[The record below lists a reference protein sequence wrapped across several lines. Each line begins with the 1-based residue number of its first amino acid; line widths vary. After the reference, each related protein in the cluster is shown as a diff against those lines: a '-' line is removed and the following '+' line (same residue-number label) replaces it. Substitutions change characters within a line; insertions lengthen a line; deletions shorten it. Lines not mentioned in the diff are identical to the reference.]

1 MNLPKSSVLRSMTPA
16 SAAAKQLMEQEE
28 QVEAQYRKLSE
39 GSFMLFCRGIYI
51 KAQNGKKRFERVM
64 APFQRT
70 CFEEMA
76 ESLQQLRDG
85 DMPDKRRWWIERT
98 KKASK
103 DADLAVVIAWLVA
116 FPTRPFYGQIGAADR
131 GQAGI
136 VRDRLSDLLFYNPW
150 LNDKME
156 LIGNEIRSKVLRQN
170 GKPLALIDIESSD
183 VTGSHGGTPDI
194 LIVNELSHITRFEFA
209 ETMLDN
215 ADGVAQGMVLIATNA
230 GYKNTKPW
238 QWRCA
243 AIASPEWAVHLLSE
257 AAPWH
262 TNKTLQEARK
272 RNTKSRFARLWKGE
286 WVAGGGDVFDEVD
299 IDAIFCLEY
308 PDVFV
313 PQPGWDYIAGLDLG
327 ITNDHA
333 GFVIMGVNQKI
344 RKIRLA
350 YMKRW
355 DPRDTDGEV
364 DLQDV
369 ENTLLAMC
377 LSFRTICL
385 FYDPHQAVFMAQRAR
400 KKITVREMTFSSG
413 KNLTEM
419 ASALKQAV
427 ESRMLELFDEAD
439 GSLRKDFDKFKITEK
454 SYGYKIEA
462 TRDDSGHADVG
473 TALAIVLP
481 AAISLMNGSPFL
493 TADDDI
499 AETDPEEMTE
509 EEIAAMPEEL
519 KEIYGMDEPEEPYE
533 SSYFEDLE

>member
-1 MNLPKSSVLRSMTPA
+1 MNLPKSSELRSTNPGTE
-16 SAAAKQLMEQEE
+16 AAKRLLEQQE

-39 GSFMLFCRGIYI
+39 GSFMLFCRGLYI
-51 KAQNGKKRFERVM
+51 KAQTGKKRFERVM

-70 CFEEMA
+70 CFEELA
-76 ESLQQLRDG
+76 PSLEQLRDG
-85 DMPDKRRWWIERT
+85 AMPDKRRWWIERT

-156 LIGNEIRSKVLRQN
+156 LVGNEIRSKVLRQN

-209 ETMLDN
+209 ETMMDN
-215 ADGVAQGMVLIATNA
+215 ADGVAQGMVIIATNA
-230 GYKNTKPW
+230 GVKNSKPW

-243 AIASPEWAVHLLSE
+243 AIASPEWSVHVVS
-257 AAPWH
+257 APAPWH
-262 TNKTLQEARK
+262 TSNTLAEAKK
-272 RNTKSRFARLWKGE
+272 RNSKSRYARLWKGE

-299 IDAIFCLEY
+299 IDSIFCLPY
-308 PDVFV
+308 PDTFV
-313 PQPGWDYIAGLDLG
+313 PLPGWDYLAGLDLG
-327 ITNDHA
+327 ISNDHA

-350 YMKRW
+350 FMKRW
-355 DPRDTDGEV
+355 NPRDADGEV

-369 ENTLLAMC
+369 EDTLLAMC
-377 LSFRTICL
+377 QCFRTICM
-385 FYDPHQAVFMAQRAR
+385 FYDPYQAVFMAQRAR

-413 KNLTEM
+413 KNLTDM
-419 ASALKQAV
+419 ANALKQSV
-427 ESRMLELFDEAD
+427 ENRMLELFDEPD
-439 GSLRKDFDKFKITEK
+439 GSLRNDFDKIKIMEK

-462 TRDDSGHADVG
+462 TRDDRGHADVG

-493 TADDDI
+493 NADEDV
-499 AETDPEEMTE
+499 AETEQEELTEKEIEEM
-509 EEIAAMPEEL
+509 PDEL
-519 KEIYGMDEPEEPYE
+519 RDIYTMDEPDEA
-533 SSYFEDLE
+533 SYFEDIE

>member
-1 MNLPKSSVLRSMTPA
+1 MNLPKSSVLRSTSPGTE
-16 SAAAKQLMEQEE
+16 AARQLLEQEE
-28 QVEAQYRKLSE
+28 QVEAQYRKLSDD
-39 GSFMLFCRGIYI
+39 SFLLFCRGLYI
-51 KAQNGKKRFERVM
+51 KAQTGKKRFERVM

-70 CFEEMA
+70 CFENLA
-76 ESLQQLRDG
+76 SSLEQLRDG
-85 DMPDKRRWWIERT
+85 AMPDKRRWWIERT

-156 LIGNEIRSKVLRQN
+156 LVGNEIRSKVLRQN

-209 ETMLDN
+209 ETMMDN
-215 ADGVAQGMVLIATNA
+215 ADGVAQGMVIIATNA
-230 GYKNTKPW
+230 GVKNSKPW

-243 AIASPEWAVHLLSE
+243 AIASPEWSVHVVS
-257 AAPWH
+257 APAPWH
-262 TNKTLQEARK
+262 TNKTLQEAKK
-272 RNTKSRFARLWKGE
+272 RNSKSRYARLWKGE
-286 WVAGGGDVFDEVD
+286 WVSGGGDVFDEVD
-299 IDAIFCLEY
+299 IDAIFCLPY
-308 PDVFV
+308 PDTFH
-313 PQPGWDYIAGLDLG
+313 PLPGWDYIAGLDLG
-327 ITNDHA
+327 ITHDHA
-333 GFVIMGVNQKI
+333 GFVIVGVNQKI

-364 DLQDV
+364 DLLGV
-369 ENTLLAMC
+369 EEIMIANC
-377 LSFRTICL
+377 LHFRTICM
-385 FYDPHQAVFMAQRAR
+385 FYDPHQAIFMAQRAR
-400 KKITVREMTFSSG
+400 RKITVKEMTFSSG

-427 ESRMLELFDEAD
+427 ESHVLELFDEPE
-439 GSLRKDFDKFKITEK
+439 GSLRSDFDKFKIVEK

-462 TRDDSGHADVG
+462 TRNDSGHADVG
-473 TALAIVLP
+473 TALAITLP
-481 AAISLMNGSPFL
+481 AAISLMNGTPFL
-493 TADDDI
+493 GADEDV
-499 AETDPEEMTE
+499 AETEQEELTE
-509 EEIAAMPEEL
+509 QEIEELPEEL
-519 KEIYGMDEPEEPYE
+519 REIYSMEEPHE
-533 SSYFEDLE
+533 VGYFDDLE

>member
-1 MNLPKSSVLRSMTPA
+1 MELPKSTELRTVNPGTE
-16 SAAAKQLMEQEE
+16 AARRLIEQEE
-28 QVEAQYRKLSE
+28 QVEAQYRKLSAD
-39 GSFMLFCRGIYI
+39 SFMLFCRGIYI

-64 APFQRT
+64 ASFQRDT
-70 CFEEMA
+70 FEELA
-76 ESLQQLRDG
+76 PSLEALRDG
-85 DMPDKRRWWIERT
+85 RMPDKRRWWIERT

-103 DADLAVVIAWLVA
+103 DADLAVMIAWLVA

-150 LNDKME
+150 LNEMME
-156 LIGNEIRSKVLRQN
+156 LIGNEIRSKVLRPN

-215 ADGVAQGMVLIATNA
+215 ADGVAQGMVIIATNA

-243 AIASPEWAVHLLSE
+243 AISSPEWSVHILSQ

-262 TNKTLQEARK
+262 TEKTLQEAKK
-272 RNTKSRFARLWKGE
+272 RNSKSRFARLWKGD

-299 IDAIFCLEY
+299 IDKIFSLPY
-308 PDVFV
+308 PTKFA
-313 PQPGWDYIAGLDLG
+313 PESGWDYLAGLDLG
-327 ITNDHA
+327 ISNDHA
-333 GFVIMGVNQKI
+333 GFVVLGINPKI
-344 RKIRLA
+344 RKIKLA
-350 YMKRW
+350 FMKRW
-355 DPRDTDGEV
+355 NPRDTDGEV

-369 ENTLLAMC
+369 EDTALSMC
-377 LSFRTICL
+377 QSFRTICM
-385 FYDPHQAVFMAQRAR
+385 FYDPYQAVFMAQRAR

-413 KNLTEM
+413 KNLTDM

-427 ESRMLELFDEAD
+427 ESHILELYDEPD
-439 GSLRKDFDKFKITEK
+439 GSLRADFDKIKIMEK
-454 SYGYKIEA
+454 TYGYKIES
-462 TRDDSGHADVG
+462 TRDDRGHADVG

-481 AAISLMNGSPFL
+481 AAIDIMNGNPFL
-493 TADDDI
+493 TAEDDV
-499 AETDPEEMTE
+499 AEVEGEEFSEKEVEEM
-509 EEIAAMPEEL
+509 PQEL
-519 KEIYGMDEPEEPYE
+519 KDIYTMDEPDEA
-533 SSYFEDLE
+533 SYFDDLE

>member
-1 MNLPKSSVLRSMTPA
+1 MGLPNSATLRSTYPGTQ
-16 SAAAKQLMEQEE
+16 AAKQLLEQEE
-28 QVEAQYRKLSE
+28 QVEAQYRKMSE
-39 GSFMLFCRGIYI
+39 GSFLLFCRGLYI
-51 KAQNGKKRFERVM
+51 KAQNGKKRFESVM
-64 APFQRT
+64 APFQRI
-70 CFEEMA
+70 CFEQLA
-76 ESLQQLRDG
+76 SSLEELRDG
-85 DMPDKRRWWIERT
+85 EMPERRRWWIERT

-156 LIGNEIRSKVLRQN
+156 LVGNEIRSKVLRQN

-209 ETMLDN
+209 ETMMDN
-215 ADGVAQGMVLIATNA
+215 ADGVAQGMVIIATNA
-230 GYKNTKPW
+230 GVKNTKPW
-238 QWRCA
+238 QWRCS
-243 AIASPEWAVHLLSE
+243 AISSSEWTVHVVSE
-257 AAPWH
+257 PAPWH
-262 TNKTLQEARK
+262 THKTLQEAKK
-272 RNTKSRFARLWKGE
+272 RNSKSRFARLWKGE
-286 WVAGGGDVFDEVD
+286 WITGGGDIFDEVD
-299 IDAIFCLEY
+299 LDEVFSLSY
-308 PDVFV
+308 PDTFH
-313 PQPGWDYIAGLDLG
+313 PLPGWDYIAGLDLG

-333 GFVIMGVNQKI
+333 GFVILGVNQKI

-364 DLQDV
+364 DLINV
-369 ENTLLAMC
+369 EEIMIATC
-377 LSFRTICL
+377 LHFRTICM

-400 KKITVREMTFSSG
+400 RKITVREMTFSSG

-427 ESRMLELFDEAD
+427 ESHVLEVFDEPD
-439 GSLRKDFDKFKITEK
+439 GSLRSDFDKFKIVEK

-462 TRDDSGHADVG
+462 TRDDRGHADVG
-473 TALAIVLP
+473 TALVIALP
-481 AAISLMNGSPFL
+481 AAISLMNGSAFL
-493 TADDDI
+493 SADDDV
-499 AETDPEEMTE
+499 AETDPDELTEQEVEE
-509 EEIAAMPEEL
+509 MPEEL
-519 KEIYGMDEPEEPYE
+519 RDLYTMEEPNE
-533 SSYFEDLE
+533 STYFQDLE